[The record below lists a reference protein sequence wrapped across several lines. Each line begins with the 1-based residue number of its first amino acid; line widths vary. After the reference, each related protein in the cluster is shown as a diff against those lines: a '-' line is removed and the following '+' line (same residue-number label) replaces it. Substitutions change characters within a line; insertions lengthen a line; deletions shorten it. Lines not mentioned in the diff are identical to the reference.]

1 MCSMLGK
8 FMLQRKINSKLAWI
22 VLVAFLVGIIY
33 LFSIEFL
40 FFRQEIKNLTQEE
53 KNITEGIIRKI
64 QQEKVLY
71 IIDKGNGNINSYQIS
86 LPQNSTVFSLL
97 EELAKR
103 ENLKVESKVYEGMGV
118 FVESIDGVKNGTEN
132 KYWQYWVNSELPPV
146 AADKKEV
153 KKGDKIEW
161 KFAPSP
167 F

>member
-1 MCSMLGK
+1 
-8 FMLQRKINSKLAWI
+8 MLQRKINSKLAWV
-22 VLVAFLVGIIY
+22 VLVAFLVGVIY

-40 FFRQEIKNLTQEE
+40 FFRQEIKDLTQEE
-53 KNITEGIIRKI
+53 KNITEVIIKKI

-71 IIDKGNGNINSYQIS
+71 IIDKENGNINSYQIS

-103 ENLKVESKVYEGMGV
+103 ENFKVESKVYEGMGV

-132 KYWQYWVNSELPPV
+132 KYWQYWLNSELPPV

>member
-8 FMLQRKINSKLAWI
+8 FMLKTTINSKLAWVTI
-22 VLVAFLVGIIY
+22 GILLIGALY
-33 LFSIEFL
+33 LLSSEFL
-40 FFRQEIKNLTQEE
+40 FTNREMKDLISEIDISEIK
-53 KNITEGIIRKI
+53 IRKI

-103 ENLKVESKVYEGMGV
+103 ENFKVESKVYEGMGV

-132 KYWQYWVNSELPPV
+132 KYWQYWVNGELPPV

-153 KKGDKIEW
+153 KKGDKVEW
-161 KFAPSP
+161 KFAPSS

>member
-22 VLVAFLVGIIY
+22 VLVAFLVGVIY

-71 IIDKGNGNINSYQIS
+71 IIDKGNGNIHSYQIS

-118 FVESIDGVKNGTEN
+118 FVESIDGVKNGTEK

-153 KKGDKIEW
+153 KKGDKVEW

>member
-1 MCSMLGK
+1 MCSVLGK
-8 FMLQRKINSKLAWI
+8 FMLKTTINSKLAWVTI
-22 VLVAFLVGIIY
+22 GILLIGALY
-33 LFSIEFL
+33 LLSSEFL
-40 FFRQEIKNLTQEE
+40 FTNREMKDLISEIDISEIK
-53 KNITEGIIRKI
+53 IRKI

-103 ENLKVESKVYEGMGV
+103 ENFKVESKVYEGMGV

-132 KYWQYWVNSELPPV
+132 KYWQYWVNGELPPV

-153 KKGDKIEW
+153 KKGDKVEW
-161 KFAPSP
+161 KFAPSS

>member
-22 VLVAFLVGIIY
+22 VLVAFLVGVIY

-53 KNITEGIIRKI
+53 KNITEVIIKKI

-71 IIDKGNGNINSYQIS
+71 IIDKENGNINSYQIS

-118 FVESIDGVKNGTEN
+118 FVESIDGVKNGTEK

-153 KKGDKIEW
+153 KKGDKVEW